1 MRKFLPTLVLFILL
15 TACGDKT
22 TLRTQVPVTP
32 VTSTTFNG
40 TCTISTEQK
49 ATIESFFKYFKVK
62 DYKKMKQ
69 YCSKEFIKDYFH
81 DKDVLRYST
90 AEFISYETQEYSV
103 HGDEYWILVNYRGK
117 PAKSIYSTDYDF
129 ELVENKQSISNS
141 QNYMV
146 LKKNNGRWIIT
157 ALGNF

>member
-1 MRKFLPTLVLFILL
+1 MRQPSLTRVLPTYYQ
-15 TACGDKT
+15 
-22 TLRTQVPVTP
+22 R
-32 VTSTTFNG
+32 
-40 TCTISTEQK
+40 K
-49 ATIESFFKYFKVK
+49 AVY
-62 DYKKMKQ
+62 
-69 YCSKEFIKDYFH
+69 
-81 DKDVLRYST
+81 RW
-90 AEFISYETQEYSV
+90 AYETQEYSV

>member
-1 MRKFLPTLVLFILL
+1 MVWVL
-15 TACGDKT
+15 KSYN
-22 TLRTQVPVTP
+22 VVKKH
-32 VTSTTFNG
+32 FN
-40 TCTISTEQK
+40 TEQYH
-49 ATIESFFKYFKVK
+49 IVLYYMFIQFFLSMLWIFN
-62 DYKKMKQ
+62 
-69 YCSKEFIKDYFH
+69 SL
-81 DKDVLRYST
+81 DVLRYST

-103 HGDEYWILVNYRGK
+103 HEDEYWILVNYRGK